1 MQRISTG
8 IASVTK
14 MKFSTQNTY
23 TLLSCSARR
32 RQRRG
37 GRRRR
42 GISCGGLALRHYM
55 RMEVLEHLVDLLLV
69 RREPLEEDDNLVVTC
84 LEFRKERTKI
94 RIIQLSH

>member
-1 MQRISTG
+1 
-8 IASVTK
+8 
-14 MKFSTQNTY
+14 
-23 TLLSCSARR
+23 
-32 RQRRG
+32 
-37 GRRRR
+37 
-42 GISCGGLALRHYM
+42 M